1 MRLNIGG
8 SNMENEKEN
17 KMNNDVE
24 REHDKLKKTEL
35 KNESKKDDMDSLNNY
50 NGIRGQNPNRKDNPH
65 VEDSSD

>member
-24 REHDKLKKTEL
+24 REHDKLKK
-35 KNESKKDDMDSLNNY
+35 
-50 NGIRGQNPNRKDNPH
+50 QN
-65 VEDSSD
+65 